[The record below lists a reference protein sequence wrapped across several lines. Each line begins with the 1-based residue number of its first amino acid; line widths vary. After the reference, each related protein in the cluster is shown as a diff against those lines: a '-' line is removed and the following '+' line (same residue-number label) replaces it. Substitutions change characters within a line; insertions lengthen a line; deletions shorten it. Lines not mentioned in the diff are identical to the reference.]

1 VRLQAICWMLAINWS
16 VALAQVDPDLF
27 DGRIA
32 ANAVTKTHAAA
43 EDSAAA
49 VSGPDLVNAVQP
61 KEIKLMQKKSADAT
75 QIMETAAQ
83 ATVAN
88 PAPEITEKTNLGSEA
103 SLPATIEVADQSD
116 AEVGKFAR
124 FSVGGG
130 TLSPLPEKSSKQLN
144 LKLQSLPTA
153 AGVQLPQTA
162 TKGALRSTEIESVN
176 RDRGTDLPTNL

>member
-1 VRLQAICWMLAINWS
+1 MRLQSICWMLAINWS

-27 DGRIA
+27 DGRTA
-32 ANAVTKTHAAA
+32 ANAVANAAA
-43 EDSAAA
+43 EDPADA
-49 VSGPDLVNAVQP
+49 VSGPDLVNAAQP
-61 KEIKLMQKKSADAT
+61 KEIKVMQEKSADAT
-75 QIMETAAQ
+75 QLMETAAQ

-88 PAPEITEKTNLGSEA
+88 PAPETLEKTNQGIEA
-103 SLPATIEVADQSD
+103 SLRATAEVADQLNI
-116 AEVGKFAR
+116 EVGKFAR

-153 AGVQLPQTA
+153 ASVQSPQTA
-162 TKGALRSTEIESVN
+162 TKGALRSTEIKSVN